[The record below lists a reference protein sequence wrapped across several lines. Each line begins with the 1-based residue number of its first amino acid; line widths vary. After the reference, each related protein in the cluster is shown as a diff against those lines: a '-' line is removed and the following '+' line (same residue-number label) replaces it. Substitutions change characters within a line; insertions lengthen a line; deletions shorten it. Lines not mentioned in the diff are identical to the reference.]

1 MKINYV
7 MLTFAVL
14 LAAFLSFGFILLPGI
29 FSGSEDFKIIFGI
42 NAFLNF
48 ALCLS
53 LALAITTE
61 MKRSTFLIRTAGFSM
76 FILATLL
83 FFLVKLI
90 VISNGL
96 IIVLSGVLFLLT
108 LLIAFSLKKSK
119 V

>member
-14 LAAFLSFGFILLPGI
+14 IAALLSYGFILLPGAVL
-29 FSGSEDFKIIFGI
+29 GSEDFKIIVGI

-48 ALCLS
+48 ALCLT
-53 LALAITTE
+53 LTLAITTE

-76 FILATLL
+76 FFVAFLL
-83 FFLVKLI
+83 FFLIKLF
-90 VISNGL
+90 VLSNGL
-96 IIVLSGVLFLLT
+96 IIVLSGLLFLLT
-108 LLIAFSLKKSK
+108 LLIALSLKKSK